1 VVDSTAARRILDG
14 VLRVLPSCNT
24 EGHAVEVIDAW
35 VEGENILC
43 VTYRAPWFGGVLGY
57 RWPAWSSPDETEDE
71 VAMDIADAIGE
82 PLGRT
87 AGHLWLDDQN
97 VAGPGWIR
105 SAPDL
110 VVGLGVHVGTSES
123 SPMSCT
129 NARTW
134 LLSVSREA
142 V

>member
-1 VVDSTAARRILDG
+1 VEGRGVVDSIAARRILDG

-71 VAMDIADAIGE
+71 VAMDIADAMGE
-82 PLGRT
+82 PLGRS
-87 AGHLWLDDQN
+87 AGHLWLDDHN
-97 VAGPGWIR
+97 VYWTGLDPERAGPGRWVGR
-105 SAPDL
+105 SRWDF
-110 VVGLGVHVGTSES
+110 
-123 SPMSCT
+123 
-129 NARTW
+129 
-134 LLSVSREA
+134 
-142 V
+142 